1 MVRLVISII
10 VASLF
15 WFVMFS
21 PWTSPYVNFWYMMLG
36 ATGVLTAMS
45 LWFGKDWKKQ
55 FSFSFKDIA
64 LGLLSAIFLY
74 GVFYIG
80 NELST
85 LLFDFSRPQ
94 VDSVYAMRDGESKWF
109 LALAL
114 LFWIG
119 PAEEIFWRGYV
130 QREVESRK
138 GTWKAFIITT
148 LIYAFVHIWAFNFM
162 LFMAALICGAF
173 WGLMYTQKK
182 KNLLPLV
189 ISHAVWDVAI
199 FILFP
204 IM

>member
-1 MVRLVISII
+1 MLRLIISIF

-21 PWTSPYVNFWYMMLG
+21 PWTSPHVNFWYMMLG
-36 ATGVLTAMS
+36 ATGILTALS
-45 LWFGKDWKKQ
+45 FWFGKDWKKQ
-55 FSFSFKDIA
+55 FSFTFKDVA
-64 LGLLSAIFLY
+64 LGLLTAVFLY

-94 VDSVYAMRDGESKWF
+94 VDSVYSMRDGESKLF
-109 LALAL
+109 LGLAL

-119 PAEEIFWRGYV
+119 PAEEIFWRGYI
-130 QREVESRK
+130 QREVESKK

-182 KNLLPLV
+182 NLLPLV
-189 ISHAVWDVAI
+189 ISHAVWYFAI

-204 IM
+204 IK

>member
-1 MVRLVISII
+1 MLKLIISII
-10 VASLF
+10 IASLF

-21 PWTSPYVNFWYMMLG
+21 PWTSPHVNFWYMMLG
-36 ATGVLTAMS
+36 ATGLLTALS
-45 LWFGKDWKKQ
+45 LIFGKDWKKQ
-55 FSFSFKDIA
+55 FTFGIKDVI

-94 VDSVYAMRDGESKWF
+94 VDNVYAMRDGESKLF

-130 QREVESRK
+130 QREVEGRQGK
-138 GTWKAFIITT
+138 WRAFIITT

-182 KNLLPLV
+182 NLLPLI